1 MINPKFGYLLQT
13 NPHQNN
19 TPLMPEAELPGKLKF
34 FSLTNIVI
42 GDMIG
47 AGIFTTS
54 GLLLLQLHD
63 PLLLLLLWLVG
74 GAIALSGAL
83 SYGELGARFP
93 KAGGD
98 YAFLTRLFSPLLGF
112 LSGWVSF
119 LVGFSAPVAASS
131 LAFSEYMVRTLPE
144 EALPP
149 QLELIKKTIAI
160 GIILVFTLVH
170 YFGLRSGSKVQN
182 VLTVLKIGLIGILLI
197 AGFAFGEGSFEHFR
211 IEKGE
216 AFAGANL
223 KTIGLAL
230 MWILFAYSG
239 WNASTYVGSEV
250 QNPIRNIPRSLI
262 AGTFIVTVIYLLLNI
277 LYIYAIPPLEM
288 KGVISIGG
296 VAANHLFNRSLDQLF
311 SLFIALILLSAIS
324 VLIMI
329 GPRVYYAMAQS
340 GHFFGLARKTNRSG
354 VPGMS
359 ILMQSGLAI
368 IYVVSGTFDQIITFL
383 SFSLG
388 IFPILAVMGVF
399 KLRMQKQTVLKVPGY
414 PFLPAFFIVS
424 SLTILVLAFLE
435 RPVESSIAIGLILA
449 GVPLFYWFNR
459 NRHKASDG

>member
-1 MINPKFGYLLQT
+1 
-13 NPHQNN
+13 
-19 TPLMPEAELPGKLKF
+19 MPEAQLPRKLKL

-54 GLLLLQLHD
+54 GLLLVQLHD
-63 PLLLLLLWLVG
+63 PLLLLILWAVG

-83 SYGELGARFP
+83 SYGELGARYP

-98 YAFLTRLFSPLLGF
+98 YVFLSKLFSPLAGF

-119 LVGFSAPVAASS
+119 FVGFSAPVAASS
-131 LAFSEYMVRTLPE
+131 LAFAEYLVRTLPE
-144 EALPP
+144 AYLPN
-149 QLELIKKTIAI
+149 QLELAKKAIAI
-160 GIILVFTLVH
+160 GIILVFTLIH

-182 VLTVLKIGLIGILLI
+182 ILTILKIGLILVLI
-197 AGFAFGEGSFEHFR
+197 TTGFAFGEGTFEHFR
-211 IEKGE
+211 IERSE

-250 QNPIRNIPRSLI
+250 INPGKNIPRSLMI
-262 AGTFIVTVIYLLLNI
+262 GTFAVTIIYLLLNT
-277 LYIYAIPPLEM
+277 LYVYALPPEEM

-296 VAANHLFNRSLDQLF
+296 LTANNLFNRSLDRVF

-340 GHFFGLARKTNRSG
+340 GHFFGLAKKTNRSS
-354 VPGMS
+354 VPGIS
-359 ILMQSGLAI
+359 ILLQSGLATV
-368 IYVVSGTFDQIITFL
+368 YVLTGTFEQIITFL

-388 IFPILAVMGVF
+388 IFPILAVLGVF
-399 KLRMQKQTVLKVPGY
+399 KLRMNHQSVFKVPGY
-414 PFLPAFFIVS
+414 PVLPAFFILS
-424 SLTILVLAFLE
+424 SLLILVLAFLE
-435 RPVESSIAIGLILA
+435 RPVESSIALGVILA
-449 GVPLFYWFNR
+449 GIPMFYWLTR
-459 NRHKASDG
+459 NQAKS

>member
-1 MINPKFGYLLQT
+1 MS
-13 NPHQNN
+13 
-19 TPLMPEAELPGKLKF
+19 EAELPRKLKL

-54 GLLLLQLHD
+54 GLLLVQLHD
-63 PLLLLLLWLVG
+63 PLLLLLLWVVG

-83 SYGELGARFP
+83 SYGELGAKFP
-93 KAGGD
+93 SAGGD
-98 YAFLTRLFSPLLGF
+98 YIFLSRLFTPLAGF

-131 LAFSEYMVRTLPE
+131 LAFAEYLVRTLPE

-149 QLELIKKTIAI
+149 QLELTKKAIAVV
-160 GIILVFTLVH
+160 IIVTFTLIH

-182 VLTVLKIGLIGILLI
+182 VLTVLKIALIGILI
-197 AGFAFGEGSFEHFR
+197 FTGFVFGEGSMEHFR

-216 AFAGANL
+216 GFAGANM
-223 KTIGLAL
+223 KTIGLSL

-239 WNASTYVGSEV
+239 WNASTYMGSEV

-262 AGTFIVTVIYLLLNI
+262 TGTFAVTALYVLLNI
-277 LYIYAIPPLEM
+277 LYVYAVPAGEM

-296 VAANHLFNRSLDQLF
+296 LTANKLFNRSMDQLF

-324 VLIMI
+324 VLIII
-329 GPRVYYAMAQS
+329 GPRVYYAMARS
-340 GHFFGLARKTNRSG
+340 GHFFGLARKVNRSR
-354 VPGMS
+354 VPGIS

-368 IYVVSGTFDQIITFL
+368 IYVVSGTFEQIITFL

-388 IFPILAVMGVF
+388 IFPILAVIGVF
-399 KLRMQKQTVLKVPGY
+399 KLRITRQTVLKLPGY
-414 PFLPAFFIVS
+414 PVVPGFFILS
-424 SLTILVLAFLE
+424 SLGILIFAFLE
-435 RPVESSIAIGLILA
+435 RPVESSIALGVIVA
-449 GVPLFYWFNR
+449 GIPMYYWLNR
-459 NRHKASDG
+459 QHARASRTIS

>member
-1 MINPKFGYLLQT
+1 
-13 NPHQNN
+13 
-19 TPLMPEAELPGKLKF
+19 MPEAELPRKLKL

-54 GLLLLQLHD
+54 GLLLVQLYD
-63 PLLLLLLWLVG
+63 PVLLLLLWLVG

-93 KAGGD
+93 QAGGD
-98 YAFLTRLFSPLLGF
+98 YTFLTRLFSPLTGF

-131 LAFSEYMVRTLPE
+131 LAFSEYLVRTLPE
-144 EALPP
+144 DVLPP
-149 QLELIKKTIAI
+149 QLELTKKVIAV
-160 GIILVFTLVH
+160 GIIFIFTLIH

-182 VLTVLKIGLIGILLI
+182 ALTVVKIGLILILI
-197 AGFAFGEGSFEHFR
+197 ITGFAFGEGSFDHFR
-211 IEKGE
+211 IEKG
-216 AFAGANL
+216 ANFVGANM
-223 KTIGLAL
+223 KSIGLAL

-250 QNPIRNIPRSLI
+250 QNPIKNIPRSLI
-262 AGTFIVTVIYLLLNI
+262 LGTFAVTVIYLLLNI
-277 LYIYAIPPLEM
+277 LYVYAVPPDDM

-296 VAANHLFNRSLDQLF
+296 LTANRLFNRSLDQLF

-324 VLIMI
+324 VLIII
-329 GPRVYYAMAQS
+329 GPRVYYAMAKS
-340 GHFFGLARKTNRSG
+340 GHFFGLARKVNKSR
-354 VPGMS
+354 VPGIS
-359 ILMQSGLAI
+359 ILLQSGLAI

-388 IFPILAVMGVF
+388 IFPILAVIGVF
-399 KLRMQKQTVLKVPGY
+399 KLRIKKESVLKVPGY
-414 PFLPAFFIVS
+414 PVLPAFFILS
-424 SLTILVLAFLE
+424 SLGILIFAFLE
-435 RPVESSIAIGLILA
+435 RPVESTIAIGVILA
-449 GVPLFYWFNR
+449 GIPMFYWFVR
-459 NRHKASDG
+459 NHNNTTEA

>member
-1 MINPKFGYLLQT
+1 MS
-13 NPHQNN
+13 
-19 TPLMPEAELPGKLKF
+19 EAELPRKLRL

-54 GLLLLQLHD
+54 GLLLAQLHD
-63 PLLLLLLWLVG
+63 PLLLLLLWVVG

-83 SYGELGARFP
+83 SYGELGAKFP
-93 KAGGD
+93 SAGGD
-98 YAFLTRLFSPLLGF
+98 YIFLTRLFSPLTGF

-131 LAFSEYMVRTLPE
+131 LAFAEYLVRTLPE
-144 EALPP
+144 EVLPP
-149 QLELIKKTIAI
+149 QLELTKKMIAVA
-160 GIILVFTLVH
+160 IILAFTMIH
-170 YFGLRSGSKVQN
+170 YFGLRAGSRVQN
-182 VLTVLKIGLIGILLI
+182 TLTVLKIGLILILI
-197 AGFAFGEGSFEHFR
+197 FTGFVFGEGSFDHFH

-216 AFAGANL
+216 DFSGASL
-223 KTIGLAL
+223 KTIGLSL

-250 QNPIRNIPRSLI
+250 QNPMKNIPRSLI
-262 AGTFIVTVIYLLLNI
+262 IGTFTVTAIYLLLNV
-277 LYIYAIPPLEM
+277 LYVYAVPPDDM

-296 VAANHLFNRSLDQLF
+296 LTANNLFNRSLDQLF

-324 VLIMI
+324 VLIII

-340 GHFFGLARKTNRSG
+340 GHFFGLAKRINRSK
-354 VPGMS
+354 VPGIS
-359 ILMQSGLAI
+359 ILLQSGLAI

-388 IFPILAVMGVF
+388 IFPILAVIGVF
-399 KLRMQKQTVLKVPGY
+399 KLRISRQTALKIPGY
-414 PFLPAFFIVS
+414 PVLPAFFILT
-424 SLTILVLAFLE
+424 SLGILILAFLE
-435 RPVESSIAIGLILA
+435 RPVESSIALAVIVAGIPMFFWLI
-449 GVPLFYWFNR
+449 NNHR
-459 NRHKASDG
+459 KASQKGQ